1 MSGIQAQIDLA
12 LPPNRGVPDALMEID
27 TKTLRNMGVDVPG
40 STQVRRDF
48 NMPGGGRET
57 VFDSRIPPEA
67 IKRVK

>member
-1 MSGIQAQIDLA
+1 
-12 LPPNRGVPDALMEID
+12 PDALMEID